1 MGAVVRRTSITV
13 KKTLAAMATAAA
25 LVTLVAACGG
35 SSGGQSSSAS
45 AAPPA
50 APPTGN
56 PTAPVT
62 INESGSSLLFPYLQD
77 LVSPFRT
84 AYPNATLAPSA
95 GGSGKGITDAQ
106 NGISQIG
113 GSDAYLTAAELKSG
127 LLNIPVAVSA
137 QDVFYNLPGVTT
149 PLKLTGQVL
158 SGMYQGRIRTWND
171 PAVATLNPGVAL
183 PPTPVVTVHRS
194 DSSGDT
200 FLFSGFLAK
209 TDPQGWGAPGG
220 PGQGTTITWPAAP
233 GALTANGN
241 PGMVQSCKAAPG
253 CVAYVGISAEDTA
266 KQAGLGEAQLQDQ
279 AGEFVTATP
288 QTINNAVSNSANA
301 VPANLVANLL
311 YAPGSQ
317 SYPIVNFEYAIVK
330 PQQNSPD
337 LATAVRTFLAWTVSP
352 NGGATPALLGKNHFE
367 ALPPNVLPKVNSAIA
382 GIT

>member
-1 MGAVVRRTSITV
+1 MAVPDIHV
-13 KKTLAAMATAAA
+13 KKTLAALAFAAA
-25 LVTLVAACGG
+25 VVTLVAGCGG
-35 SSGGQSSSAS
+35 SSGGESSPS

-50 APPTGN
+50 TPQTGN
-56 PTAPVT
+56 PAAPVT
-62 INESGSSLLFPYLQD
+62 INESGSSLLFPYMQALAA
-77 LVSPFRT
+77 PFNA
-84 AYPNATLAPSA
+84 AYPNAKLAPSA

-149 PLKLTGQVL
+149 PLKLNGQVL
-158 SGMYQGRIRTWND
+158 SGMYQGKIRTWND
-171 PAVATLNPGVAL
+171 PAVAALNPGVAL
-183 PPTPVVTVHRS
+183 PATPVVTVHRS

-209 TDPQGWGAPGG
+209 TDPQGWGAQGG
-220 PGQGTTITWPAAP
+220 PGQGTTVTWPAAP

-241 PGMVQSCKAAPG
+241 PGMVQSCQAAPG

-266 KQAGLGEAQLQDQ
+266 KAAGLGEAQLQNQ
-279 AGEFVTATP
+279 AGQFVTANP
-288 QTINNAVSNSANA
+288 QTINSAVSGSANA

-311 YAPGSQ
+311 YAPGAQ

-330 PQQNSPD
+330 PQQSSPD
-337 LATAVRTFLAWTVSP
+337 MATAVRTNLAWTVSP
-352 NGGATPALLGKNHFE
+352 TGGATPALLAKAHFQ
-367 ALPPNVLPKVNSAIA
+367 AVPPNVLPKVNTAIA
-382 GIT
+382 GIK